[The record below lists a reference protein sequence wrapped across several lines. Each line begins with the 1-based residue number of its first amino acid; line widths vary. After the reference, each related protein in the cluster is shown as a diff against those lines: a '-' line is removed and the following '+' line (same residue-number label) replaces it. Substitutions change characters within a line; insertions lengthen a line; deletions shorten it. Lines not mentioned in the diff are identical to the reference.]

1 MTGGNEMLSGI
12 QTLTIKPLKTY
23 SNNKTRHTALT
34 GFNEVFKQ
42 TSQTGVGEVD
52 ASRGLAL
59 MAAKSAGIEKA
70 KSNASDTGTNSAV
83 SDGETVGSGEK
94 AADAVLFR
102 DPVSGKEIVYED
114 VAKTDKADSAAQVSA
129 GKSTALDERDVK
141 TASSMKKTKYD
152 SIFKAAAKKYNV
164 SESLLK
170 AIAMAESNFDPN
182 CTSSSG
188 AMGVMQLMPETA
200 KGLGVKNPYDPEQN
214 IMGGAKCIAAKL
226 KEFNGNV
233 RLALAAYNAGSG
245 AVRRYGGIPS
255 QCKKYVQR
263 VLSFKEGFETAN
275 AVG

>member
-1 MTGGNEMLSGI
+1 MLSGI

-23 SNNKTRHTALT
+23 NSNTMRHTTLT
-34 GFNEVFKQ
+34 SFGEVFNQ
-42 TSQTGVGEVD
+42 ASQTGIGAVD
-52 ASRGLAL
+52 ASAGLAS
-59 MAAKSAGIEKA
+59 MAAKSAAIDKA
-70 KSNASDTGTNSAV
+70 NSSDAGTASSV
-83 SDGETVGSGEK
+83 SDSKTVETEQK
-94 AADAVLFR
+94 AVDTVLFR
-102 DPVSGKEIVYED
+102 DPVSGKEVIYED
-114 VAKTDKADSAAQVSA
+114 VAKSNTTDKTTTTSTDSSVSVNN
-129 GKSTALDERDVK
+129 KDVK

-152 SIFKAAAKKYNV
+152 SYFKKAAVKYNV

-170 AIAMAESNFDPN
+170 AIAMAESNFDAN

-200 KGLGVKNPYDPEQN
+200 MGLGVSNAYDPEQN

-233 RLALAAYNAGSG
+233 KLALAAYNAGSG

-263 VLSFKEGFETAN
+263 VLSFKKGFETAK